1 LIGDVIVKR
10 YLRSMISRRIAPV
23 VGACVLL
30 TGGIGASVLLGTG
43 AAQATACLGTP
54 LAAGTACTDIGTLT
68 FTAGSLTFTPPTVY
82 TWTATDTGVDQSVLA
97 VGSGQEAILV
107 NDATG
112 SGTGW
117 NVTASSTQFT
127 ATGPIYLP
135 LTALSLN
142 GSATSATVAAT
153 PTAACSAATTC
164 TLPTDSGVT
173 YPVTAIETTP
183 LKIYDAAAATGMG
196 SIVLGLP
203 GANPMGWW
211 VTIPANQKPGTY
223 TSTIT
228 LEVLSAP

>member
-1 LIGDVIVKR
+1 MR
-10 YLRSMISRRIAPV
+10 QAARMASRRVALV
-23 VGACVLL
+23 LAACVLL
-30 TGGIGASVLLGTG
+30 TGGTSASVLLGAG
-43 AAQATACLGTP
+43 AAQAAACSGAVAVTTP
-54 LAAGTACTDIGTLT
+54 CTDIGTLT
-68 FTAGSLTFTPPTVY
+68 FTAGSLTFTPPTVF
-82 TWTATDTGVDQSVLA
+82 TWAATDTGVDQGVPDTTTGHETM
-97 VGSGQEAILV
+97 VV
-107 NDATG
+107 DDATG
-112 SGTGW
+112 SGAGW